1 MNHENQI
8 ETRAC
13 VVPGRRTPRALTGVL
28 LAVALPACAELDT
41 GAAEPPLASFAASSE
56 TTAQFGVAAW
66 EVTEVGAGAR
76 VIGRGGAATRKVEVL
91 VQPDDSSAGARAR
104 IEAVFPSHGVFEI
117 DRTGRLDGAG
127 SPYLV
132 QLGAA
137 LYNDIG
143 KGGTP
148 IDPEPPGLG
157 SITSALSPL
166 LTSGQIYLP
175 WSFVPYNGGTDVGGA
190 CGQWPRDHFTVY
202 PAQNVAS
209 CSAHWTTD
217 DPSDCRVHV
226 LYSIAAFR
234 VDTCNWF
241 VYITP

>member
-13 VVPGRRTPRALTGVL
+13 VVHARRAPRALTGVL
-28 LAVALPACAELDT
+28 LAVALAACADLDT
-41 GAAEPPLASFAASSE
+41 GAVEPPLASLAASNK
-56 TTAQFGVAAW
+56 TTAQLGVAVW

-76 VIGRGGAATRKVEVL
+76 VIGRDAAATRKVEVL
-91 VQPDDSSAGARAR
+91 VQPDDSAAGARAR

-117 DRTGRLDGAG
+117 DRTGRLDGAE

-148 IDPEPPGLG
+148 IDAEPPGLG
-157 SITSALSPL
+157 SITSALSL
-166 LTSGQIYLP
+166 VSSGQIYLP
-175 WSFVPYNGGTDVGGA
+175 WSFVPYNAGADVGA
-190 CGQWPRDHFTVY
+190 SCGQTLRDHFTVY
-202 PAQNVAS
+202 SGQGVGS
-209 CSAHWTTD
+209 CSARWTTD
-217 DPSDCRVHV
+217 VSSDCRIHV
-226 LYSIAAFR
+226 LYAIAAFR

-241 VYITP
+241 VYGNP